1 MQLISRIQE
10 LYKQHFYL
18 LLRTFVTLLF
28 VDAIID
34 PNNSVLHLKYV
45 LFVLVILIWG
55 SGKLFDRIELPP
67 KRLMYIILFISF
79 FMPFY
84 ALSIGLINN
93 FLQNTDLHPIVYFNS
108 FFFFLLIFIIYDTGF
123 DLTKVINRSTLLI
136 IVITLGIYCFFLL
149 QPATY
154 LILTKYLVI
163 DKNIAVFGFRRYGP
177 ITMLMIYFRTSPL
190 LVFPL
195 AYFLQRIL
203 IDKTR
208 KARFIHYFILIAI
221 IVTLFLSGTRANLV
235 SLLFIILFYGCLWTF
250 KKSKPAF
257 ILLTIVLSFLF
268 IYEISTILTILF
280 DKSEISNSV
289 KLGHFESYLDY
300 FSQNGLQLFFGQG
313 FGGAFYSSGFNKLTT
328 VTELTYLETVR
339 VWGLPITF
347 IFILIL
353 LLPFIKDIRHK
364 NFSSVSIA
372 YLAYLFIAGTNP
384 FLFSSTGM
392 MVLVYVFSRSF
403 MVQNN
408 ENRIVESGI
417 K

>member
-1 MQLISRIQE
+1 M
-10 LYKQHFYL
+10 
-18 LLRTFVTLLF
+18 LF

-34 PNNSVLHLKYV
+34 PNNRVLHLKYV
-45 LFVLVILIWG
+45 LFGLVILIWG
-55 SGKLFDRIELPP
+55 SGKLFERLELPP
-67 KRLMYIILFISF
+67 RRLIYIILFVSF

-84 ALSIGLINN
+84 ALSMGLINN
-93 FLQNTDLHPIVYFNS
+93 FLQNTDLQAIVYFNS

-136 IVITLGIYCFFLL
+136 IVITLGIYCFFIL
-149 QPATY
+149 QPSMY
-154 LILTKYLVI
+154 LVLTKYLVI
-163 DKNIAVFGFRRYGP
+163 DKNIAVFGLRKYGP

-203 IDKTR
+203 MDKTS

-221 IVTLFLSGTRANLV
+221 TVTLFLSGTRANLV
-235 SLLFIILFYGCLWTF
+235 SLLFIILFYVCLWTF

-257 ILLTIVLSFLF
+257 ILLTIVLSLVF
-268 IYEISTILTILF
+268 IYEVSTILTILF

-289 KLGHFESYLDY
+289 KLGHFESYLEY
-300 FSQNGLQLFFGQG
+300 FSENGLQLFFGQG

-328 VTELTYLETVR
+328 VTELTYLETIR

-353 LLPFIKDIRHK
+353 ILPIIKDIRDK
-364 NFSSVSIA
+364 NFSSVSVA
-372 YLAYLFIAGTNP
+372 YIAYLFIAGTNP

-403 MVQNN
+403 MVTNS
-408 ENRIVESGI
+408 ENRIVVNGV